1 MSKTKQ
7 LEGQMTFEE
16 IEVTSTIEKTTET
29 PPLEVKS
36 SETSNPPEIN
46 HINLARVPDS
56 DFEIPKPNNIPTV
69 KDIVKT
75 LGKATYRTS
84 RYEFLSDAFECGA
97 IAISNKFDKMKAPE
111 REENYLRIIK
121 KYDKDMQNF
130 LLETFSQI
138 YLLLSNQINPHVG
151 FDDYLG
157 KIYMQS
163 ETSSKKAGQFF
174 TPYNVSKAAA
184 EMTLDSTIINDY
196 MDNDK
201 ILTLNEPTCGSG
213 GMILAAADALYNKYH
228 FNISRNLFVA
238 CGDIDKRCVHMAYL
252 QLALAGIPAIILHQ
266 DALTLE
272 TWDRWETPAYIM
284 QYLRFKDCLKMEMK
298 EE

>member
-1 MSKTKQ
+1 MSNTKQ
-7 LEGQMTFEE
+7 LEGQMTFGE
-16 IEVTSTIEKTTET
+16 IEITSTIEETIEKTTET

-36 SETSNPPEIN
+36 SEIN

-56 DFEIPKPNNIPTV
+56 DFEIPKSNNIPTV

-75 LGKATYRTS
+75 LDKGTYRTS
-84 RYEFLSDAFECGA
+84 RYEFLSDVFECGA
-97 IAISNKFDKMKAPE
+97 IAISNKFDKRKAPE
-111 REENYLRIIK
+111 REESYLRIIK
-121 KYDKDMQNF
+121 KYDKDMQN
-130 LLETFSQI
+130 LLVETFTQI
-138 YLLLSNQINPHVG
+138 YLLLSNQINPCVG
-151 FDDYLG
+151 FNDYLG
-157 KIYMQS
+157 EIYMRS
-163 ETSSKKAGQFF
+163 ETSSKQAGQFF
-174 TPYNVSKAAA
+174 TPYHVSKATA

-213 GMILAAADALYNKYH
+213 GMVLAAADALYNKYH
-228 FNISRNLFVA
+228 FNISRNLFVV

-272 TWDRWETPAYIM
+272 TWDKWETPAYIM
-284 QYLRFKDCLKMEMK
+284 QYLRFKKCLKGA
-298 EE
+298 